1 MWRKNIAGKPCLFI
15 GADYNITAALK
26 DCFGW
31 AEMGCINSLRD
42 INILDFGGGSV
53 KSAPVPVIA
62 ACMFTKSRRL
72 IVNGAGTDEAY
83 SKTTADMVRATA
95 TAVTSSH
102 EIGTTHCDVFE
113 VEDDQVVT
121 SPEKSESPP
130 ILYFVEHAMH
140 TSRTLLGAIEA
151 GANAYFTCEQPPEN
165 FTTVLEMRLI
175 YLDRGMML
183 DHRLPVSTVL
193 RAQNLTPFQTRL
205 MQCLRDGVLSDR
217 DIAAALGTS
226 EKMVGKLIGQLFEIF
241 GCNRRSA
248 LAKQSI
254 YV

>member
-15 GADYNITAALK
+15 GADYNITEALT

-31 AEMGCINSLRD
+31 AEMGCINSLKD

-53 KSAPVPVIA
+53 KSTSVPVLA
-62 ACMFTKSRRL
+62 ACMFAKSKRL
-72 IVNGAGTDEAY
+72 IVKGAGTDEVY
-83 SKTTADMVRATA
+83 SKTIADMVRATA
-95 TAVTSSH
+95 IAVTSSH

-113 VEDDQVVT
+113 VENDEVNT
-121 SPEKSESPP
+121 SPEKSGSPP
-130 ILYFVEHAMH
+130 ILYFVERSMH
-140 TSRTLLGAIEA
+140 TVRTLFSAIEA
-151 GANAYFTCEQPPEN
+151 GANAYFICEQSTEN
-165 FTTVLEMRLI
+165 FKTDLEMRLT
-175 YLDRGMML
+175 YLDRGLML
-183 DHRLPVSTVL
+183 DHQLPVSTVL
-193 RAQNLTPFQTRL
+193 RAQNLTPFQTRV

-226 EKMVGKLIGQLFEIF
+226 EKMVGKLIGQLFGIF